1 MPRPK
6 DSPAKA
12 TACQDWPR
20 QDVHLSLMTAF
31 SVFMISLSWY
41 NVVSLGYEI
50 KTVWPEVTLLE
61 HCSTNKAYYRGW
73 VPNPRFP

>member
-1 MPRPK
+1 
-6 DSPAKA
+6 
-12 TACQDWPR
+12 
-20 QDVHLSLMTAF
+20 MTAF